1 MSAGGRNQA
10 QWGETWDLWKDQEDT
25 RWKET
30 YFTPND
36 LVGPFSAGRF
46 GGNETGCTGI
56 TIVTETG

>member
-46 GGNETGCTGI
+46 GGNDNSI
-56 TIVTETG
+56 NA